1 MTGLIT
7 TARSLL
13 DDLAQQAERSTP
25 LGALPDY
32 VPILSQANP
41 QAFGAAVWAIDG
53 RRWERSQPGR
63 RVVLMSVIK
72 PLLLLYAQ
80 AVLGREAVRSL
91 VDCHP
96 SALPYNDLNQ
106 LLEDGGR
113 PRNAMLN
120 SGAIALAGAIPGQ
133 TARDRVRR
141 FQDWLFQTTG
151 IMVPVNETV
160 LASVQALPNERNR
173 MIAQT
178 LAQFGS
184 VTDPV
189 AALDS
194 YNRLCCSAIHLSEL
208 AQLGGWLAD
217 PPDDRAAIVHGTLE
231 AMGIAGLY
239 QSTNEWMV
247 RVGWPAKSGV
257 SGVMWA
263 VQPGRGSIACYG
275 PLLNPQG
282 HSITGLAFVERA
294 IDWF

>member
-7 TARSLL
+7 TTRSLL
-13 DDLAQQAERSTP
+13 DELAQQAERSAP

-32 VPILSQANP
+32 VPILGQANP
-41 QAFGAAVWAIDG
+41 QAFGAAVRAVDG
-53 RRWERSQPGR
+53 RCWDRSQPGR
-63 RVVLMSVIK
+63 RVVLMSVMK

-80 AVLGREAVRSL
+80 AVLGQEAVRSL

-120 SGAIALAGAIPGQ
+120 SGAIALAGAIPGR
-133 TARDRVRR
+133 TVRDRVRR
-141 FQDWLFQTTG
+141 FQAWLFQTIG
-151 IMVPVNETV
+151 ILVPVNETV

-173 MIAQT
+173 SIAQT
-178 LAQFGS
+178 LGQFGG
-184 VTDPV
+184 VPDPE
-189 AALDS
+189 AALQI
-194 YNRLCCSAIHLSEL
+194 YNRLCCLSIHLPEL
-208 AQLGGWLAD
+208 AQLGCWLAN
-217 PPDDRAAIVHGTLE
+217 PPAEHAAIVQETLE
-231 AMGIAGLY
+231 AIGIGGLY
-239 QSTNEWMV
+239 QATHEWMV
-247 RVGWPAKSGV
+247 RVGWPTKSGV
-257 SGVMWA
+257 SGVVWA
-263 VQPGRGSIACYG
+263 VQPGRGSIACHG